1 MDNGSFALGR
11 LGGIRLKA
19 HWSAGLIALLVFA
32 SLGRVIGP
40 GPALLGTVGFLA
52 SILLHELGHAL
63 TARRFG
69 VPTESIQLWA
79 LGGVA
84 RLEREAPT
92 PKAEGWIAAA
102 GPLTSVA
109 LGVASIGAWFAL
121 GGRDASSHSISVLAW
136 LGMEPA

>member
-63 TARRFG
+63 GLPHAADG
-69 VPTESIQLWA
+69 LMASPVPSC
-79 LGGVA
+79 
-84 RLEREAPT
+84 RLT
-92 PKAEGWIAAA
+92 P
-102 GPLTSVA
+102 P
-109 LGVASIGAWFAL
+109 
-121 GGRDASSHSISVLAW
+121 
-136 LGMEPA
+136 EPP